1 MNKIMSVNT
10 YPNPSKFYLFLSML
24 CLFFWGQYPKAA
36 VAQASDY
43 DQVVNKVLEEEKV
56 PGLAVAIIEK
66 GNVIYQKGFGMAD
79 VKKKTPVTAS
89 TGFMIGSVTKQ
100 FTAMATL
107 ILIMVTTKLRAMAG
121 TMEEESRLVSII
133 SKHIII
139 MFATNYG
146 NLYSME
152 IISIKSEISI
162 MELI

>member
-1 MNKIMSVNT
+1 
-10 YPNPSKFYLFLSML
+10 
-24 CLFFWGQYPKAA
+24 
-36 VAQASDY
+36 
-43 DQVVNKVLEEEKV
+43 
-56 PGLAVAIIEK
+56 
-66 GNVIYQKGFGMAD
+66 
-79 VKKKTPVTAS
+79 
-89 TGFMIGSVTKQ
+89 
-100 FTAMATL
+100 MATL